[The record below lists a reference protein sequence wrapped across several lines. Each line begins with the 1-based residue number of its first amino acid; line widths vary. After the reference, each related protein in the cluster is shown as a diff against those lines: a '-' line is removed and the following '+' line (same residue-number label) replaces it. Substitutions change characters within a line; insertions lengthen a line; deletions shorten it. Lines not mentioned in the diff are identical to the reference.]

1 MENPFVISYRELRV
15 YQVAF
20 ESAMQVFERSRE
32 FPAQEQ
38 DQLTMFLIRASRS
51 VCANI
56 AQAWQKRRSQEAFVA
71 RLNQAETEAAATQ
84 VWIEFAVLCGYLD
97 AETGQELHH
106 EYQQVLGD
114 LARLSEHSAAW
125 VVSVNAES

>member
-15 YQVAF
+15 YQTAF
-20 ESAMQVFERSRE
+20 ESAMQVFEQSRE
-32 FPAQEQ
+32 FPAEEQE
-38 DQLTMFLIRASRS
+38 QLTMFLIRAARL

-56 AQAWQKRRSQEAFVA
+56 AQAWQKRRNQEAFIA

-97 AETGQELHH
+97 AEIGQELHH
-106 EYQQVLGD
+106 DYQEVLAD
-114 LARLSEHSAAW
+114 LARLIEHSAAW
-125 VVSVNAES
+125 VVSVSTEP